1 MGSISLDAV
10 INAKSFSEI
19 PTDSYIPSLA
29 FIDNISGEFIEIN
42 RLCARTMFYQ
52 INLFNNK
59 NTPNFPLTGDCKNSM
74 ICGNKHFDCR
84 IYKRQAF
91 CGLFLV
97 DGKCKFGRN
106 CKFLHVFENKYN
118 STTTTTTE
126 SPRLLNY
133 RPPSIQI
140 PNCQECFNP
149 LSTSGTQQLNTS
161 SSTSGTQQLNTSS
174 STSEIPHNY
183 FADYC
188 KELAKITTE
197 KNEFERQLNNLY
209 SEYQI
214 EITKLKSESKN
225 KIEKLTN
232 EIMKL
237 KSESKN
243 EIEKLTNEITKLKSE
258 LKNVSD
264 KATYDKD
271 CYIEKIKH
279 FQSELNRNLIYDER
293 ERKRQRGF

>member
-1 MGSISLDAV
+1 MGSISLEAV

-19 PTDSYIPSLA
+19 PNGSYIPSLA

-42 RLCARTMFYQ
+42 RLCALTIFYQ
-52 INLFNNK
+52 INLYNNK
-59 NTPNFPLTGDCKNSM
+59 NRPNFPLTGDCKNSM

-97 DGKCKFGRN
+97 EGKCKFGRN

-118 STTTTTTE
+118 STTTTE

-140 PNCQECFNP
+140 PNCQECVNP

-161 SSTSGTQQLNTSS
+161 SSTSGTQSLNTSS

-197 KNEFERQLNNLY
+197 KIEFERQLTNLY

-214 EITKLKSESKN
+214 
-225 KIEKLTN
+225 

-264 KATYDKD
+264 KATYDKE

-279 FQSELNRNLIYDER
+279 FQSELNRNLRYEES
-293 ERKRQRGF
+293 ERKRQRGY

>member
-1 MGSISLDAV
+1 MGSISLEAV

-29 FIDNISGEFIEIN
+29 FIDNESGEFIEIN

-97 DGKCKFGRN
+97 DGKCKFGSH
-106 CKFLHVFENKYN
+106 CKFLHVFENN
-118 STTTTTTE
+118 QPSTTK
-126 SPRLLNY
+126 SHHLLNY

-140 PNCQECFNP
+140 PNCQECVNP
-149 LSTSGTQQLNTS
+149 L
-161 SSTSGTQQLNTSS
+161 STSGTQQLNTSS

-197 KNEFERQLNNLY
+197 KIEFERQLTNLY

-214 EITKLKSESKN
+214 
-225 KIEKLTN
+225 

-271 CYIEKIKH
+271 CYIEKINY
-279 FQSELNRNLIYDER
+279 FQSELNRNLRYDDER

>member
-29 FIDNISGEFIEIN
+29 FIDNESESGEFIEIN

-59 NTPNFPLTGDCKNSM
+59 NTPNFPLTGDCKNST

-84 IYKRQAF
+84 KYKRQAF

-106 CKFLHVFENKYN
+106 CKFLHVFENKHK
-118 STTTTTTE
+118 STTE

-140 PNCQECFNP
+140 PDCQECVNP

-161 SSTSGTQQLNTSS
+161 SSTSGT
-174 STSEIPHNY
+174 PHNY

-197 KNEFERQLNNLY
+197 KIEFERQLNNLY

-232 EIMKL
+232 EITKL

-264 KATYDKD
+264 KATYDKK
-271 CYIEKIKH
+271 CYIENIEY
-279 FQSELNRNLIYDER
+279 FQSELNRNLRYEES
-293 ERKRQRGF
+293 ERKRQRGFLN

>member
-29 FIDNISGEFIEIN
+29 FIDNESESGEFIEIN

-52 INLFNNK
+52 INLYNNK

-97 DGKCKFGRN
+97 DGKCRFGRN

-118 STTTTTTE
+118 STTTTK

-140 PNCQECFNP
+140 PDCQECVNP
-149 LSTSGTQQLNTS
+149 L
-161 SSTSGTQQLNTSS
+161 STSGTQQLNTSS

-258 LKNVSD
+258 LKNVTD

-271 CYIEKIKH
+271 CYIEKINY
-279 FQSELNRNLIYDER
+279 FQSELNRNLRYEES
-293 ERKRQRGF
+293 ERKRQRGFLN

>member
-29 FIDNISGEFIEIN
+29 FIDNESGEFIEIN
-42 RLCARTMFYQ
+42 RLCALTIFYQ
-52 INLFNNK
+52 INLFK
-59 NTPNFPLTGDCKNSM
+59 NTPKFPLTGNCKNSM

-84 IYKRQAF
+84 IYKRQGF

-106 CKFLHVFENKYN
+106 CKFLHVFENKQ
-118 STTTTTTE
+118 TTTTE

-140 PNCQECFNP
+140 PDCQECVNP

-161 SSTSGTQQLNTSS
+161 SSTSGTQPLNTSS
-174 STSEIPHNY
+174 STSEILHNY

-197 KNEFERQLNNLY
+197 KIEFERQLTNLY

-214 EITKLKSESKN
+214 
-225 KIEKLTN
+225 

-264 KATYDKD
+264 KATYDKK
-271 CYIEKIKH
+271 CYIEKINY
-279 FQSELNRNLIYDER
+279 FQSELNRNLRYEES
-293 ERKRQRGF
+293 ERKRQRSY

>member
-29 FIDNISGEFIEIN
+29 FIDNESESGEFIEIN

-106 CKFLHVFENKYN
+106 CKFLHVFENKHK
-118 STTTTTTE
+118 STTTTE

-140 PNCQECFNP
+140 PDCQECVNP
-149 LSTSGTQQLNTS
+149 L
-161 SSTSGTQQLNTSS
+161 STSGTQQLNTSS

-197 KNEFERQLNNLY
+197 KIEFERQLTNLY

-214 EITKLKSESKN
+214 
-225 KIEKLTN
+225 

-271 CYIEKIKH
+271 CYIEKINY
-279 FQSELNRNLIYDER
+279 FQSELNRNLRYEES

>member
-29 FIDNISGEFIEIN
+29 FIDNESGKFIEIN

-97 DGKCKFGRN
+97 DGKCRFGRN
-106 CKFLHVFENKYN
+106 CKFLHVFENKQT
-118 STTTTTTE
+118 STTK

-140 PNCQECFNP
+140 PDCQECVNP
-149 LSTSGTQQLNTS
+149 L
-161 SSTSGTQQLNTSS
+161 STSGTQQLNTSS

-232 EIMKL
+232 EITKL

-271 CYIEKIKH
+271 CYIEKINY
-279 FQSELNRNLIYDER
+279 FQSELNRNLRYEES
-293 ERKRQRGF
+293 ERKRQRGY

>member
-29 FIDNISGEFIEIN
+29 FIDISGEFIEIN
-42 RLCARTMFYQ
+42 RLCALTIFYQ
-52 INLFNNK
+52 INLFK
-59 NTPNFPLTGDCKNSM
+59 NTPKFPLMGNCKNSM

-84 IYKRQAF
+84 KYERKGF

-106 CKFLHVFENKYN
+106 CKFLHVFENKQT
-118 STTTTTTE
+118 STTE
-126 SPRLLNY
+126 SPHLLNY

-140 PNCQECFNP
+140 PNCQECVNP
-149 LSTSGTQQLNTS
+149 LSTSGTQP
-161 SSTSGTQQLNTSS
+161 LNTSS
-174 STSEIPHNY
+174 STSETQHKFSYY
-183 FADYC
+183 FEDYC

-197 KNEFERQLNNLY
+197 KIEFERQLTNLY

-214 EITKLKSESKN
+214 
-225 KIEKLTN
+225 

-258 LKNVSD
+258 LKNVTD
-264 KATYDKD
+264 KATYDKK
-271 CYIEKIKH
+271 CYIEKIEYI
-279 FQSELNRNLIYDER
+279 QSELNRNLIYDER

>member
-118 STTTTTTE
+118 TTTTTTTTTK
-126 SPRLLNY
+126 SPHLLNY

-140 PNCQECFNP
+140 PDCQECVNP

-161 SSTSGTQQLNTSS
+161 SSTSGTQPLNTSS

-197 KNEFERQLNNLY
+197 KIEFERQLTNLY

-214 EITKLKSESKN
+214 
-225 KIEKLTN
+225 

-243 EIEKLTNEITKLKSE
+243 EIDKLTNEITKLKSE

-271 CYIEKIKH
+271 CYIEKINY
-279 FQSELNRNLIYDER
+279 FQSELNRNLRYEES
-293 ERKRQRGF
+293 ERKRQR